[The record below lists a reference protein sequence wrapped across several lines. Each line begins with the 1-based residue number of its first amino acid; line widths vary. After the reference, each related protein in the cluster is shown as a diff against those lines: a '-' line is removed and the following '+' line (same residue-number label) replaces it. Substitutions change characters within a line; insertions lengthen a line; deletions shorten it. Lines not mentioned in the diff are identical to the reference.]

1 MFAEEDPYGNKDR
14 SAKVKTLELLKTF
27 KDKEFY
33 SMEEFFD
40 FINVLEDEGE
50 HQLVLLD
57 ITGNTNRTNR
67 YRIVCPYP
75 ACSFS
80 LTWSL
85 ALDFKNDMKCHA
97 RLIPANAFRQYHEHN
112 S

>member
-1 MFAEEDPYGNKDR
+1 MEYGANDKT
-14 SAKVKTLELLKTF
+14 SKVKTLELLKSF
-27 KDKEFY
+27 KDQEFN
-33 SMEEFFD
+33 SIEEFFD
-40 FINVLEDEGE
+40 FIAKLEDEGN
-50 HQLVLLD
+50 QNLVLLD

-85 ALDFKNDMKCHA
+85 AIDFKNDVKCHV
-97 RLIPANAFRQYHEHN
+97 RLIPENAFR
-112 S
+112 